1 MAVETLSSITE
12 VAATDWDSLFA
23 SDNPFIQHRFL
34 AALETH
40 GCVGGDTGWEPAH
53 QILRNPAGELLAASP
68 AYLKH
73 HSYGEFVFDFSW
85 AQASQQLGEP
95 YYPKLC
101 ISVPFTPVSGPRL
114 AGKRSEHRRRLAE
127 ALQGWPQAQ
136 ACSSLHV
143 LFAEPTD
150 AELLAEAGCLIREDI
165 QFHWRNRNYADFN
178 AFLTTLNSK
187 RRKQVRR
194 ERRKLDEAGIR
205 FSMTPGD
212 ELDEAQWHSV
222 YALYAHTYHVRGQQ
236 PYLNRAFWIDYGGSH
251 GTPVR
256 VCQAWRDGQMIA
268 CALFVQGGD
277 TLYGRHWGS
286 REFVDGLH
294 FETCY
299 HQGIAWCIRERLTHF
314 DAGTQGQHKQAR
326 GFDPV
331 ITRSAHALRN
341 ARLRAAVND
350 YLQRERLAIAHAEE
364 DLQQH
369 SAYRR
374 PADGQSDPSALAGS
388 P

>member
-1 MAVETLSSITE
+1 MAVETLSRIAE
-12 VAATDWDSLFA
+12 VSATDWDTLFA

-34 AALETH
+34 VALETH

-53 QILRNPAGELLAASP
+53 QVMRNADGELLAACP
-68 AYLKH
+68 AYRKH

-85 AQASQQLGEP
+85 AQASEQLGEP

-114 AGKRSEHRRRLAE
+114 GGRSSAHKRELAE
-127 ALQGWPQAQ
+127 ALQAWPEEQ

-143 LFAEPTD
+143 LFAEADD
-150 AELLAEAGCLIREDI
+150 ADLLATAGSLIREDI
-165 QFHWRNRNYADFN
+165 QFHWRNRNYADFD
-178 AFLTTLNSK
+178 AFLATLSSK

-194 ERRKLDEAGIR
+194 ERRKLDEAGIH
-205 FSMTPGD
+205 FTMAPGD
-212 ELDEAQWHSV
+212 ELDRVQWHAV

-236 PYLNRAFWIDYGGSH
+236 PYLNRAFWLDYGGTS

-256 VCQAWRDGQMIA
+256 VCQAWRGEELIA
-268 CALFVQGGD
+268 CALFVQGGE
-277 TLYGRHWGS
+277 TLYGRHWGC

-299 HQGIAWCIRERLTHF
+299 HQGIAWCIGERLAHF

-331 ITRSAHALRN
+331 ITRSAHVLRN

-350 YLQRERLAIAHAEE
+350 YLQRERLAIAHAKE

>member
-1 MAVETLSSITE
+1 MAVEALSRITE
-12 VAATDWDSLFA
+12 IPATDWDSLFA

-34 AALETH
+34 TALETH

-53 QILRNPAGELLAASP
+53 QILRNPAGELLAACP
-68 AYLKH
+68 AYRKH

-85 AQASQQLGEP
+85 AQASEQLGEP

-101 ISVPFTPVSGPRL
+101 ISVPFTPVTGARL
-114 AGKRSEHRRRLAE
+114 GARSTEYRRQLAE
-127 ALQGWPQAQ
+127 ALQAWPQQHRA
-136 ACSSLHV
+136 SSLHV
-143 LFAEPTD
+143 LFAEPGD
-150 AELLAEAGCLIREDI
+150 AELLDEAGSLIREDL
-165 QFHWRNRNYADFN
+165 QFHWHNRNYADFE
-178 AFLTTLNSK
+178 AFLATLSSK

-194 ERRKLDEAGIR
+194 ERRKLDEAGIH
-205 FSMTPGD
+205 FTMSPGD
-212 ELDEAQWHSV
+212 ELDEAQWRAV

-236 PYLNRAFWIDYGGSH
+236 PYLNQEFWLDYGGSH

-256 VCQAWRDGQMIA
+256 VCRAWRDEHMIA

-299 HQGIAWCIRERLTHF
+299 HQGIAWCIRERLAHF
-314 DAGTQGQHKQAR
+314 DAGTQGPHKQAR

-331 ITRSAHALRN
+331 ITRSAHVLRN

-350 YLQRERLAIAHAEE
+350 YLQRERLAIAHAKE